1 MTKKDVKLSGMS
13 FFIGLTMLLALAQ
26 AVAQPESIALDH
38 DLAVPVGG
46 CQYAA
51 PPEIDRTPS
60 IALYNGQWNTEVVAP
75 ENLTIPFYNQ
85 QLKIIVSQPESTFF
99 FPCWGTI
106 TNDFGKKGKKMHY
119 GIDVQLNEN
128 APVIASFDGMVRM
141 VKQFEQYGKTVI
153 IRHYNG
159 LETIY
164 SHIGEVVVCPGQ
176 PVQAGSVIGSG
187 GRGENSTMHFE
198 TRFMYQPFNPLL
210 FIDKDSHKLLGDTLT
225 LTPDDMMPVASAPST
240 VSAPTPQS
248 ANNSATTTSA
258 SNYHIVKQGDTLYK
272 ISRMYNISVEKI
284 LQINHLRETD
294 VISIG
299 QKIRI
304 K

>member
-1 MTKKDVKLSGMS
+1 MTKKDIKFSGMS
-13 FFIGLTMLLALAQ
+13 FFIGLAMFFALAQ
-26 AVAQPESIALDH
+26 AVAQPEPIALDH
-38 DLAVPVGG
+38 DQSTPING
-46 CQYAA
+46 CQYANT
-51 PPEIDRTPS
+51 PEIDRTPS
-60 IALYNGQWNTEVVAP
+60 IALYNGQWNTEVIAP
-75 ENLTIPFYNQ
+75 ENLTIPFYNE
-85 QLKIIVSQPESTFF
+85 QLKIIVSQAESPFF
-99 FPCWGTI
+99 FPCWGQI
-106 TNDFGKKGKKMHY
+106 VNDFGKKGKKMHY
-119 GIDVQLNEN
+119 GIDIQLNEN
-128 APVIASFDGMVRM
+128 APVIACFDGTVRL

-164 SHIGEVVVCPGQ
+164 SHIGEVIICPGQ

-187 GRGENSTMHFE
+187 GQGENGTLHFE

-225 LTPDDMMPVASAPST
+225 LTPDDMVPVTA
-240 VSAPTPQS
+240 
-248 ANNSATTTSA
+248 ATTNVSSPATSQQPTTQ
-258 SNYHIVKQGDTLYK
+258 SGNYHIVKSGDTLYK

-284 LQINHLRETD
+284 LQLNHMRETD
-294 VISIG
+294 MLSIG

>member
-1 MTKKDVKLSGMS
+1 MTKKDIKLSGMS

-26 AVAQPESIALDH
+26 AVAQPESIALDY
-38 DLAVPVGG
+38 DRGTSIG
-46 CQYAA
+46 ECQYATA
-51 PPEIDRTPS
+51 PEIDRTPS

-85 QLKIIVSQPESTFF
+85 QLKIIVSQSESTFF

-106 TNDFGKKGKKMHY
+106 ANDFGKKGKKLHY
-119 GIDVQLNEN
+119 GIDVQLNEK
-128 APVIASFDGMVRM
+128 APVIASFGGMVRL

-159 LETIY
+159 LETVY
-164 SHIGEVVVCPGQ
+164 SHLSEVIVCPNQ
-176 PVQAGSVIGSG
+176 PVHAGAVIGTG
-187 GRGENSTMHFE
+187 GQGENGTMHFE

-225 LTPDDMMPVASAPST
+225 LTPDDMVPVTTPAT
-240 VSAPTPQS
+240 VSNPTPKP
-248 ANNSATTTSA
+248 ANNTATTTSDGA
-258 SNYHIVKQGDTLYK
+258 YHIVKQGDTLYK
-272 ISRMYNISVEKI
+272 ISRMYNVSVEKI
-284 LQINHLRETD
+284 LQLNHLRETD